1 MAEVAP
7 RDLRI
12 DVSDILDNLADS
24 IDAEFDA
31 VLEPIVV
38 GTESFVPLAPAHI
51 DITLTY
57 AGTAIVAQGE
67 VTVEL
72 QAVCSRCL
80 QEFALPMTT
89 QIDGFYVRPGTEDE
103 LPEDQDFELIDD
115 RFIDVLPA
123 VRSAIV
129 VELPFAPLHDPD
141 CAGICPMCGK
151 DLATGQCACEPDVS
165 TSPFAGLKDLLAQK
179 SGDA

>member
-12 DVSDILDNLADS
+12 DVSDILDNCADS
-24 IDAEFDA
+24 IDAEFDVA
-31 VLEPIVV
+31 LEPIVV
-38 GTESFVPLAPAHI
+38 GTESFQPAAPAHI
-51 DITLTY
+51 DVTLTY
-57 AGTAIVAQGE
+57 AGTAIVGQGE
-67 VTVEL
+67 VSVDL
-72 QAVCSRCL
+72 QATCSRCL
-80 QEFALPMTT
+80 QEFIMPITATV
-89 QIDGFYVRPGTEDE
+89 DGFYVRPGTEDE
-103 LPEDQDFELIDD
+103 LPEDQDFEFIDD

-151 DLATGQCACEPDVS
+151 DLSTGPCECEPDVS
-165 TSPFAGLKDLLAQK
+165 ASPFAGLKDLLGEK